1 MTNRFQ
7 SDTDDTPKLNKTVPL
22 IELRNCTMEFPGV
35 RALDNVNFT
44 LMPGECHGLVGENG
58 AGKSTLSKCI
68 TGEYRM
74 TKGELF
80 VEGQKNQALQLFHK
94 RISKPWHS
102 NSAPR
107 ISADE

>member
-80 VEGQKNQALQLFHK
+80 VEGQKK
-94 RISKPWHS
+94 SSSPVIP
-102 NSAPR
+102 
-107 ISADE
+107 

>member
-68 TGEYRM
+68 TGAE
-74 TKGELF
+74 
-80 VEGQKNQALQLFHK
+80 NQALQLFHK